1 MFVCFRYLPDE
12 EDTQNLF
19 DVAAAVDNC
28 IDVYKTVCYA
38 ANDAPRGYDQLS
50 IERDAVQ
57 FQPRH
62 DTSPF
67 RHGTKG

>member
-12 EDTQNLF
+12 AGKQNLF
-19 DVAAAVDNC
+19 EVAAAIDNC
-28 IDVYKTVCYA
+28 IDVYNTVCYV

-50 IERDAVQ
+50 EERDAVQ
-57 FQPRH
+57 FQLRH

-67 RHGTKG
+67 GHGTKG